1 MDGAGEGG
9 HSLSLPYRGHGSQA
23 YGSSRRGDGANDPRP
38 GVVTSRQPQSR
49 PRRRRT
55 PESEA
60 RAGGGPSLSRRSR
73 LHTLSRRTWSR
84 PAYRDS
90 ESAESASSSSSSVD
104 SKSPG
109 PGLSSSQP
117 RQRDGCSGP
126 QSRLSESARAGS
138 VAGFSFPCRQIS
150 QRTTST
156 CVIPWG
162 RGLDAAFPSH
172 FRVVMG
178 SGFRSRNKASN
189 LLMRHS
195 AVPAARGSR
204 ASVHSASIKFDA
216 DALAPRAVRGL
227 MRPQTPVRVRL

>member
-1 MDGAGEGG
+1 MKLIWIHGGGPGGDLCVKSLRKWSARPRKAWRRYAGVGQLNLNTDMDGAGEEGPS

-138 VAGFSFPCRQIS
+138 VAGFSDPCRQLS
-150 QRTTST
+150 QWTTT
-156 CVIPWG
+156 CVTLCVIPWG
-162 RGLDAAFPSH
+162 SRRRG
-172 FRVVMG
+172 
-178 SGFRSRNKASN
+178 
-189 LLMRHS
+189 
-195 AVPAARGSR
+195 AV
-204 ASVHSASIKFDA
+204 
-216 DALAPRAVRGL
+216 
-227 MRPQTPVRVRL
+227 